1 MARLDK
7 VSDSTAL
14 LKVSGQVVAD
24 LNRHLDNGT
33 SVNREESPFKVQL
46 DRSSKGKT
54 YNKNQIQ
61 QFQNLVVS
69 RKVTA
74 SMRVELQ
81 TTQKKNNKPVLI
93 TIGSITRPEIK
104 ANMGDVAEGVFA
116 AALAARFFDRTTPLI
131 SADSVYSVLNKLS
144 VKSIPGKKSVIA
156 NYSDTPPNQDGS
168 TDVLKLSIVLGE
180 ANMNFLKNTIN
191 KESLREF
198 VNASLQYANRGS
210 VMSWVKTIYENNKKD
225 TIEIL
230 GDGVSNQKSTKV
242 DVRVKITDSENNLL
256 PVDINVS
263 VKAGN
268 VKQFGQVVGLDTT
281 KIQQFFSDIFGVTA
295 DTPALSQFTNKV
307 NNKNVSGAFKDYYKN
322 IDNKL
327 STISQSTIQKMGEGI
342 IKYATLNE
350 EGVQLV
356 QLNKGEADI
365 FRFNNVTEELKKYN
379 YYATLNINK
388 SLPEISISSSSK
400 ILFTI
405 RAKKETDSK
414 TNKITYRNYIEKGP
428 FLGQLIAT
436 SASQE

>member
-46 DRSSKGKT
+46 DRSNKGKT

-131 SADSVYSVLNKLS
+131 SADSVYSVLNQLS

-307 NNKNVSGAFKDYYKN
+307 NDKNVSGAFKDYYKN

>member
-131 SADSVYSVLNKLS
+131 SADSVYSVLNQLS

-307 NNKNVSGAFKDYYKN
+307 NDKNVSGAFKDYYKN

>member
-33 SVNREESPFKVQL
+33 SINREESPFKVQL

>member
-7 VSDSTAL
+7 VSDSTTL
-14 LKVSGQVVAD
+14 LKLSGQVVAD

-33 SVNREESPFKVQL
+33 SLNREESPFKVQL

-61 QFQNLVVS
+61 QFQSLVVN

-81 TTQKKNNKPVLI
+81 TTEKKNNKPVSI

-116 AALAARFFDRTTPLI
+116 AALAARFFDRTTPQI
-131 SADSVYSVLNKLS
+131 SADSVYSILNQLS
-144 VKSIPGKKSVIA
+144 VKSIPGKKSVEA
-156 NYSDTPPNQDGS
+156 NYSSTPPNQDGS

-327 STISQSTIQKMGEGI
+327 STISQGTIQKMGEGI

-414 TNKITYRNYIEKGP
+414 TNKVIYRNYIEKGP